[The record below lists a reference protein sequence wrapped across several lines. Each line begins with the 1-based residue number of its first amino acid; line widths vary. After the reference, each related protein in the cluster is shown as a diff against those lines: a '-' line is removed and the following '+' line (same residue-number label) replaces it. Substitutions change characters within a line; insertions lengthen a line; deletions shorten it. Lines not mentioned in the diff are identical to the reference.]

1 MEERKQQT
9 FAVNSIN
16 IVSSRFASSF
26 VQAFSIYD
34 YCLKLARSKRITGQI
49 IQKLSSLG
57 IDE

>member
-1 MEERKQQT
+1 MEESKQQLP
-9 FAVNSIN
+9 AANSIN
-16 IVSSRFASSF
+16 IMSARFASTF
-26 VQAFSIYD
+26 VRAFSIYD